1 MPLPLAPLMPLLLRI
16 GAAAVAGYAASRW
29 ISAQSQPGRLDL
41 RAEDA
46 LDDLDEG
53 LAFHRPRDLE
63 DDRQGNA
70 ALRLRRRLQMRGTE
84 WELDAGMIARIRLRR
99 IRQEN
104 GA

>member
-29 ISAQSQPGRLDL
+29 ISAQSQPGRLDQ

-46 LDDLDEG
+46 LDDLEEG
-53 LAFHRPRDLE
+53 LAFHRPRDLA

-70 ALRLRRRLQMRGTE
+70 ALRLRRHLHLRGET

-99 IRQEN
+99 MRQGG